1 LGEFGVWQGVSGGT
15 VFPAITGPILQGPH
29 HLGVIQQSTG
39 TSNLITEIQK
49 AVTTDSYLS
58 GVLQSVLDSDDNFFR
73 DFFLDVR
80 ETLCYQR
87 MEDTRPGYVYL
98 PCAKRQFSV
107 LLMGTVHS
115 LVILALTKQ
124 QPLIYWPGLHANVAH
139 FVRTCKMCAESK
151 SSKHQ
156 RLGTETYS
164 AIPIQPITSW
174 AMDLIIN
181 DWTNAII
188 QRWERVDRDV
198 SVSYIQNNSSSRG
211 RTQTYI
217 CRKHG

>member
-1 LGEFGVWQGVSGGT
+1 VWQGVSGGT

-73 DFFLDVR
+73 DFYLDVR

-124 QPLIYWPGLHANVAH
+124 QPLCHTQSIGQVCTPMWHISCAHAKCVLHQKVLSINVWG
-139 FVRTCKMCAESK
+139 
-151 SSKHQ
+151 Q
-156 RLGTETYS
+156 RL
-164 AIPIQPITSW
+164 IPQSLYNQLQAGPWI
-174 AMDLIIN
+174 
-181 DWTNAII
+181 
-188 QRWERVDRDV
+188 
-198 SVSYIQNNSSSRG
+198 
-211 RTQTYI
+211 
-217 CRKHG
+217 